1 MKKAIVL
8 TLAVISVFSAIL
20 FFPKLS
26 AAAALPAG
34 GCYDNWEVC
43 RMRAFQAD
51 EGTLRTTVLL
61 TVCDVGLG
69 KCLLGF

>member
-1 MKKAIVL
+1 MKKAIAL

-20 FFPKLS
+20 FFPKVS
-26 AAAALPAG
+26 AAALPAG
-34 GCYDNWEVC
+34 ACYDNWEVC

-51 EGTLRTTVLL
+51 EGTLRTTVIL

-69 KCLLGF
+69 KCLLGL